1 MVLWPQI
8 VLAPP
13 IAMMTEI
20 MRFFVDV
27 VITLSLRSCEG
38 RTSFVICNRK
48 LGVAWACV
56 SNLRI
61 EERIES
67 PRERLNKISDGPGRN
82 CMSHP
87 VCYQDSPARKILL
100 LAFDVK
106 NAGAVSETQPPGGG
120 LML

>member
-61 EERIES
+61 EERIEA

-82 CMSHP
+82 CMRSSSVLPRFACEEHP
-87 VCYQDSPARKILL
+87 TAR
-100 LAFDVK
+100 VRC
-106 NAGAVSETQPPGGG
+106 
-120 LML
+120 